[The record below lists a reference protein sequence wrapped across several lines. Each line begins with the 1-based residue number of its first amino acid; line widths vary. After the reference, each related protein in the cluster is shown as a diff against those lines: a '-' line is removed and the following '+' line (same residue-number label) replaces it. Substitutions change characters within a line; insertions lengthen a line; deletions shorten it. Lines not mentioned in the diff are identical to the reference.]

1 MTSWQDLCKRSR
13 GKISVQDLAIL
24 CLNLQEKWPRTPPGT
39 SFCASLHSRKAHGHF
54 TKTILWK
61 FTGQVPD
68 ANPATPVLC
77 GEPAQSKC
85 TWTFHKSHFVW
96 KFTRKIPDA
105 TETTSIEHRAL
116 TLTVRTPQCGYQTLS
131 TKSST
136 HAMTA
141 TEVSSPDPAD
151 HQPRLCYEGAT
162 WVPWKQWNMMELE
175 HVNKFPSAFCNISS
189 NGRCLFLIIPA
200 RAISQAKTWQFI
212 SYLPTICQA
221 TDSTCGTRPLHL
233 QQRISLQHRRWKEV
247 CSFASGATGK

>member
-1 MTSWQDLCKRSR
+1 MAADTSGDIVLCEPAQSK
-13 GKISVQDLAIL
+13 
-24 CLNLQEKWPRTPPGT
+24 GT
-39 SFCASLHSRKAHGHF
+39 WTFHKNHF
-54 TKTILWK
+54 VWK

-77 GEPAQSKC
+77 GEPARSKC

-175 HVNKFPSAFCNISS
+175 HFNKFPSAFCNISS
-189 NGRCLFLIIPA
+189 NGRCLFLNRLISPA
-200 RAISQAKTWQFI
+200 
-212 SYLPTICQA
+212 
-221 TDSTCGTRPLHL
+221 TRL
-233 QQRISLQHRRWKEV
+233 
-247 CSFASGATGK
+247 